1 MHLTRVAECAR
12 CYPPPVELSQGE
24 SLIWEGRPSWRAMLA
39 YYVKWGV
46 LALLP
51 AVVVAILN
59 AVFDTDLPLGLAI
72 LATAIRSCSCWVSA
86 G

>member
-1 MHLTRVAECAR
+1 M
-12 CYPPPVELSQGE
+12 ELSQGE

-51 AVVVAILN
+51 AIVVAILN
-59 AVFDTDLPLGLAI
+59 ARLRHRPAARAGDPVTAI
-72 LATAIRSCSCWVSA
+72 LLVLVLGIGWLLRIGTYYKITTTAS
-86 G
+86 